1 MRKILRDAPKI
12 NLLFGISKVLLLC
25 IFTFS
30 TLCIFYNIYASHEI
44 SILSG
49 VTYFVIVLSL
59 FLLCRLRRFR
69 RIYRIF
75 NILVIIPIG
84 GYLSLSVIESIFLKY
99 LFFENYGFDINLMS
113 LTVHTS
119 YYYLPTIIITML
131 IKIEIIDYKEGNNI
145 IIIPNILIIVS
156 QALIF
161 FVATLFVLS
170 NVFSL
175 DLTGV
180 LATSGVLTVIIG
192 LAIQP
197 NISNIFSGLFV
208 NLEKPFISNDW
219 VTIDEITGQVVDI
232 SWRSTRIRTFQ
243 NTEVTIP
250 NEIIS
255 RSIITNWHR
264 PDQVRMSEGFHIF
277 ITLSFH
283 PHHEPQFISQLLYDA
298 LKKVKP
304 VDGRRSLNL
313 QWVKFVDVDQYGM
326 KFVVAFDCTDRLLK
340 NSQENEVLM
349 EVHKTMRHAGVTLTA
364 GRLTTQIQEDV
375 GLGALKYGSR
385 TPDDFNP
392 YIMGRANPY
401 NESIKN
407 QVLLQKVPIFN
418 HLNKHDIQ
426 LVAESSVRKMYEEG
440 EYIVKQ
446 NDNDQSL
453 FIIADGVVSVQ
464 LNKDDSSCTEID
476 KLGVG
481 DFFGEMS
488 LMTGEP
494 RAADIVTL
502 TPTLV
507 LEIKKEIMEKILTE
521 NPTFSGEISII
532 LAERQID
539 LSNARLSGERK
550 SAEVRKL
557 SNIIKT
563 AIMRFF
569 N

>member
-1 MRKILRDAPKI
+1 MRDTPKI
-12 NLLFGISKVLLLC
+12 YLLYGISKVLLLS

-30 TLCIFYNIYASHEI
+30 TLCIFYNIYASHEV
-44 SILSG
+44 SILRG
-49 VTYFVIVLSL
+49 VTYFLIVLSF
-59 FLLCRLRRFR
+59 FLLCRLGRFR
-69 RIYRIF
+69 RIYRVFIF
-75 NILVIIPIG
+75 LFIIPIG
-84 GYLSLSVIESIFLKY
+84 GYLSLNVIESVFLEY
-99 LFFENYGFDINLMS
+99 LLFENYGFDINLMS
-113 LTVHTS
+113 LAVHTS
-119 YYYLPTIIITML
+119 HYYLPTFIITML
-131 IKIEIIDYKEGNNI
+131 IKIEIIDYKDGNNI
-145 IIIPNILIIVS
+145 KKIPNIVITLS
-156 QALIF
+156 QVIIF

-170 NVFSL
+170 NVFSV
-175 DLTGV
+175 DLTGI

-197 NISNIFSGLFV
+197 NLSNIFSGLFV
-208 NLEKPFISNDW
+208 NLEKPFIPDDW
-219 VTIDEITGQVVDI
+219 VTIDDITGQIIDI
-232 SWRSTRIRTFQ
+232 SWRSTRIRTFL

-250 NEIIS
+250 NEIVS
-255 RSIITNWHR
+255 KSIITNWNR
-264 PDQVRMSEGFHIF
+264 PDQRFSEGYKIS

-283 PHHEPQFISQLLYDA
+283 PHHEPQFISQLLYDS

-313 QWVKFVDVDQYGM
+313 QWVKFIDVDQYGM
-326 KFVVAFDCTDRLLK
+326 KFAVNFDCTNRQLK

-349 EVHKTMRHAGVTLTA
+349 EIHKTMRHAGVTLTA
-364 GRLTTQIQEDV
+364 GRLTTQIKEDV

-418 HLNKHDIQ
+418 YLNTPDIQ
-426 LVAESSVRKMYEEG
+426 LIAEVCERKMYEEK

-464 LNKDDSSCTEID
+464 LNKDDGSCVEID

-494 RAADIVTL
+494 RVADIVTL
-502 TPTLV
+502 RPTLV
-507 LEIKKEIMEKILTE
+507 LEIKKEIMEKLLTE
-521 NPTFSGEISII
+521 NSTFSDKISVV
-532 LAERQID
+532 LAERQIE
-539 LSNARLSGERK
+539 LGNARLSGEHK
-550 SAEVRKL
+550 SAEIRKL

-563 AIMRFF
+563 AIMKFF
-569 N
+569 H

>member
-1 MRKILRDAPKI
+1 
-12 NLLFGISKVLLLC
+12 LLI
-25 IFTFS
+25 
-30 TLCIFYNIYASHEI
+30 
-44 SILSG
+44 
-49 VTYFVIVLSL
+49 VIPVS
-59 FLLCRLRRFR
+59 
-69 RIYRIF
+69 
-75 NILVIIPIG
+75 
-84 GYLSLSVIESIFLKY
+84 GYLSLNLIKRVFLDD
-99 LFFENYGFDINLMS
+99 LLIANYGFDINLIS
-113 LTVHTS
+113 LAIHTS
-119 YYYLPTIIITML
+119 YYYLPTFIITLL
-131 IKIEIIDYKEGNNI
+131 IKIEILDYEVDYNI
-145 IIIPNILIIVS
+145 RKIPNIVIILS
-156 QALIF
+156 QVLIF

-170 NVFSL
+170 NVFSV

-197 NISNIFSGLFV
+197 NLSNIFSGLFV
-208 NLEKPFISNDW
+208 NLEKPFIPDDW
-219 VTIDEITGQVVDI
+219 VTIDDITGQIIDI
-232 SWRSTRIRTFQ
+232 SWRSTRIRTFL

-250 NEIIS
+250 NEIVS
-255 RSIITNWHR
+255 KSIITNWHR
-264 PDQVRMSEGFHIF
+264 PDQRFSEGYKIR

-283 PHHEPQFISQLLYDA
+283 PHHEPQFITQLLYDS

-313 QWVKFVDVDQYGM
+313 QWVKFIDVDQYGM
-326 KFVVAFDCTDRLLK
+326 KFAVNFDCTNRELK

-349 EVHKTMRHAGVTLTA
+349 EIHKTMRHAGVTLTA
-364 GRLTTQIQEDV
+364 GRLTTQIKEDV

-418 HLNKHDIQ
+418 YLNTPDIQ
-426 LVAESSVRKMYEEG
+426 LIAEVCERKMYEEK

-464 LNKDDSSCTEID
+464 LNKDDGSCVEID

-494 RAADIVTL
+494 RVADIVTL
-502 TPTLV
+502 RPTLV
-507 LEIKKEIMEKILTE
+507 LEIKKEIMEKLLTE
-521 NPTFSGEISII
+521 NSTFSDKISVI
-532 LAERQID
+532 LAERQIE

-550 SAEVRKL
+550 SAEIRKL

-563 AIMRFF
+563 AIMKFF
-569 N
+569 H

>member
-1 MRKILRDAPKI
+1 MPNKPNI
-12 NLLFGISKVLLLC
+12 NLLFGASKFFLLC

-30 TLCIFYNIYASHEI
+30 TLCIIYDIYTTNSV
-44 SILSG
+44 SILNG
-49 VTYFVIVLSL
+49 ATYFLVVLGF

-69 RIYRIF
+69 RVYRF
-75 NILVIIPIG
+75 GILLIIIPVS
-84 GYLSLSVIESIFLKY
+84 GYLSLDLIERVFLDD
-99 LFFENYGFDINLMS
+99 LLIENYGFDINIIQLAI
-113 LTVHTS
+113 HTS
-119 YYYLPTIIITML
+119 YYYLPTFIITLL
-131 IKIEIIDYKEGNNI
+131 IKIEILDYEVDYNI
-145 IIIPNILIIVS
+145 RKIPNIVIILS
-156 QALIF
+156 QILIF

-170 NVFSL
+170 NVFSI

-197 NISNIFSGLFV
+197 NLSNIFSGLFV
-208 NLEKPFISNDW
+208 NLEKPFIPDDW
-219 VTIDEITGQVVDI
+219 VTIDDITGQVIDI
-232 SWRSTRIRTFQ
+232 SWRSTRIRTFL

-250 NEIIS
+250 NEIVS
-255 RSIITNWHR
+255 KSIITNWHR
-264 PDQVRMSEGFHIF
+264 PDQRYGEGYKIR

-283 PHHEPQFISQLLYDA
+283 PHHEPQFISQLLYDS

-304 VDGRRSLNL
+304 VDGRRSLNV
-313 QWVKFVDVDQYGM
+313 QWVKLIDVDQYGM
-326 KFVVAFDCTDRLLK
+326 KFAVNFDCTDRELK

-349 EVHKTMRHAGVTLTA
+349 EIHKTMRHAGVTLTA
-364 GRLTTQIQEDV
+364 GRLTTQIKEDV

-385 TPDDFNP
+385 TSSDFNP

-407 QVLLQKVPIFN
+407 QALLQKVPIFN
-418 HLNKHDIQ
+418 YLNAPDIQ
-426 LVAESSVRKMYEEG
+426 LIAEVCERKMYEEK

-446 NDNDQSL
+446 NDTDQSL

-464 LNKDDSSCTEID
+464 LNKDDGSCVEID

-494 RAADIVTL
+494 RVADIVTL
-502 TPTLV
+502 RPTLV
-507 LEIKKEIMEKILTE
+507 LEIKKEIMEKLLTE
-521 NPTFSGEISII
+521 NSTFSDKISVI
-532 LAERQID
+532 LAERQIE
-539 LSNARLSGERK
+539 LSDTRLSGERK
-550 SAEVRKL
+550 SAEIGKL

-563 AIMRFF
+563 AIMKFF
-569 N
+569 H